1 MKKRS
6 QRLTQLFD
14 LVRGS
19 NFSENEIFES
29 AVHRLVIGQDFITV
43 DVGAE
48 ELLEEVDAIV
58 DIMRRLDMLERLE
71 TLELAGH
78 QWEQF
83 CTEELS
89 EFLHASVQAF
99 SVVVFSDVGLR
110 EAVNF
115 AALNPD
121 KNVLYLNDSTYRLHE
136 IEKVINY
143 LQLDN
148 LSCDET
154 GRYFELEKADPTPSL
169 VEICLGFGYF
179 SKYGGV
185 DAVKRPAEIA
195 QDHAHPAICLLVD
208 GELFKGGSSS
218 NSRGILMQAGRLS
231 GVLSLDFRQGISQS
245 AVGTNLLILNGM
257 GSQPEQVYISSQ
269 RLKQA
274 TPLNTKIDV
283 VNKLFLGAPI
293 ETSDDSAEALIPA
306 IQIVENS
313 FIFNPER
320 YLETE
325 TSKVMDRFVER
336 YPVQKLEDIFEI
348 IRPIPVKEEKDGKY
362 QVRELMIGDLRNGET
377 ITFAQTSGRIISVS
391 MNTFVKIRDQ
401 ILKEGDILLSTKAT
415 IGKCSLLRNQREE
428 GVLSVFGIDAFHM
441 RVQTAVDRVGS
452 EGASITAN
460 QGMFI
465 LRNKLASVISTEAL
479 FSFLSS
485 QTVTDYLSGL
495 ATGTTLKH
503 LPIKVLRQLKLPVP
517 DKIVADDVKASLEK
531 REMIR
536 NTITLL
542 TQELAE
548 NEAATWPNFELQS
561 MLGEE

>member
-19 NFSENEIFES
+19 HFTESEIFDA
-29 AVHRLVIGQDFITV
+29 AVHRLVNNQYLIKV

-48 ELLEEVDAIV
+48 ELIEEADAIV
-58 DIMRRLDMLERLE
+58 DIMKRLDMLERLE

-99 SVVVFSDVGLR
+99 KVVVFSDVGLR

-121 KNVLYLNDSTYRLHE
+121 KNVLYLNDSTYKLSEVER
-136 IEKVINY
+136 VINY

-148 LSCDET
+148 LRCEET
-154 GRYFELEKADPTPSL
+154 GNYFELDKAHPTPSL
-169 VEICLGFGYF
+169 VEICLGFGF
-179 SKYGGV
+179 FNKYGGV
-185 DAVKRPAEIA
+185 DAVMRPAEIA
-195 QDHAHPAICLLVD
+195 QDHTHPALCLLAD
-208 GELFKGGSSS
+208 GELFKGGPSS
-218 NSRGILMQAGRLS
+218 NSRGILMQTGRLS
-231 GVLSLDFRQGISQS
+231 GVLSLNFRQGTSQS
-245 AVGTNLLILNGM
+245 GVGTNLLVLNGI
-257 GSQPEQVYISSQ
+257 GSQPEHVYISSQ

-274 TPLNTKIDV
+274 TPLNAKVDV
-283 VNKLFLGAPI
+283 VKKLFSGALI
-293 ETSDDSAEALIPA
+293 EIGDGSAEALIPA
-306 IQIVENS
+306 IKIVENN
-313 FIFNPER
+313 FILNPER

-336 YPVQKLEDIFEI
+336 YPVQNLEDIFEI

-401 ILKEGDILLSTKAT
+401 VLKEGDILLSMKAT
-415 IGKCSLLRNQREE
+415 IGKCSLIREQRTDKALH
-428 GVLSVFGIDAFHM
+428 VIDGEKSFIH
-441 RVQTAVDRVGS
+441 DRVDVD
-452 EGASITAN
+452 EEKIDDVSITAN

-503 LPIKVLRQLKLPVP
+503 LPIKVLRQLKLPIP
-517 DKIVADDVKASLEK
+517 NEIVAEDVKANLEK

-542 TQELAE
+542 TQKLEE
-548 NEAATWPNFELQS
+548 NEATTWPNFELLS
-561 MLGEE
+561 MRGEE